1 MRHLLNLLIAVCF
14 PQIHCSVPV
23 GIVNSGDPSYSS
35 SSFYWNNRS
44 QRATWFRSVQSFDH
58 IWFIVIPWTAA
69 CQAFLSITNSQTL
82 LKLMSIKL
90 AMPSNHLIL
99 CHSLLLLP
107 SICPSIRVFSPASGI
122 KELSHW
128 KNPWFWERL
137 RAGGEGDDRG
147 WYGWMAL
154 PTWWTWV
161 WLDSGSWCWT
171 GRPGLLWLME
181 SQRVGHHWV
190 TELNWLE
197 DDIIYLYIHFMIP
210 PVTPRN

>member
-1 MRHLLNLLIAVCF
+1 MPSVPLCFAISLSPPKMRHLLNLLIAVCF

-44 QRATWFRSVQSFDH
+44 QRATWFRSVQLFDH

-122 KELSHW
+122 KELLI
-128 KNPWFWERL
+128 P
-137 RAGGEGDDRG
+137 
-147 WYGWMAL
+147 
-154 PTWWTWV
+154 
-161 WLDSGSWCWT
+161 
-171 GRPGLLWLME
+171 
-181 SQRVGHHWV
+181 
-190 TELNWLE
+190 TELEHDWWSLLFHWEFEETNSSTFPVVQTKTDTIW
-197 DDIIYLYIHFMIP
+197 YHLY
-210 PVTPRN
+210 VES